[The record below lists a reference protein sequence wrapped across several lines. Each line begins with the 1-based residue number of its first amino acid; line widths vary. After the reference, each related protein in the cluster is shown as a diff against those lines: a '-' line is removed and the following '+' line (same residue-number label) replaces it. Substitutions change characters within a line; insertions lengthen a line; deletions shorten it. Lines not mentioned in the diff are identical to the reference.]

1 MLSEFLSVLVPVL
14 LVLALVSALIPRGD
28 RVARV
33 LLTCAAAAGVALC
46 CLDLPAPPVR
56 YAVPFGP
63 DVGGAHF
70 LLDANASWLLGF
82 GFAAAIL
89 VFIAGPAGHAP
100 RGWCFGAAMSLLG
113 AYGVAGL
120 QDGMSF
126 LIAYELMSLGGAVMI
141 MADGRT
147 KEAGRPVLFMLA
159 ILEAG
164 AVALLV
170 AFLLLAVRSGAPD
183 FAGFTGAAQGLPGG
197 IRLFVGILL
206 LIGFG
211 AKLGIIPF
219 YEWFPDAYGAASGA
233 SGALMSGII
242 LNAAF
247 FALGRALL
255 TWFQMTPGTMLSLG
269 IILVTAGV
277 IGAVLSALYA
287 FQQESWR
294 RLLAFSSAENGSV
307 AVALLGASLIFSQN
321 GSGMLAGLAWI
332 AALLHLAGHA
342 LAKSSLFLAADGV
355 ALAAGDDRLTQ
366 RGLLSARSPWLG
378 IGALIGV
385 MSLAAMPPQAG
396 FVSEWYLFQTFF
408 QAFHVAALGGR
419 LALVLGGAGLALTA
433 AIAFAM
439 SIKLFGLG
447 LQGSN
452 STPHNAIPRRYQG
465 VVFILGAMV
474 LALAAGMPV
483 WLGQLARAGFTAGA
497 GASLAMRDGWLLV
510 PLTASFAFISP
521 SKLVIVMPL
530 LALIPVSMLLLSKR
544 RFRVRREAVWYGGM
558 PKDPL
563 QVATTQLTFSNAL
576 RTFYGFV
583 YRPHAHTDRDFTDG
597 GAERKYFLK
606 RLSFSH
612 NVAPIF
618 GPYLF
623 QPLEHLVLALA
634 RIARRLQSGSLNLY
648 LGIIG
653 VILVIILATI
663 LF

>member
-1 MLSEFLSVLVPVL
+1 MATDFLPLLVPL
-14 LVLALVSALIPRGD
+14 LLALALIVSLVPRGANL
-28 RVARV
+28 AR
-33 LLTCAAAAGVALC
+33 LLLACGAIAGVVLC
-46 CLDLPAPPVR
+46 CGDLPSPSLTFAL
-56 YAVPFGP
+56 PFGP
-63 DVGGAHF
+63 DVEGTRF
-70 LLDANASWLLGF
+70 QLDANASWLLGF
-82 GFAAAIL
+82 GFAASVL
-89 VFIAGPAGHAP
+89 VFIAGPNSASP
-100 RGWCFGAAMSLLG
+100 RGWCFGAAMALLG

-120 QDGMSF
+120 QDSMSF
-126 LIAYELMSLGGAVMI
+126 LVAYEVMSLGGGVMI
-141 MADGRT
+141 MADRHT
-147 KEAGRPVLFMLA
+147 EEAGRPVLFMLA

-170 AFLLLAVRSGAPD
+170 ACLTLTAQSGSAD
-183 FAGFTGAAQGLPGG
+183 FGGFTAATQALPDG
-197 IRLFVGILL
+197 IRLFFGILL

-211 AKLGIIPF
+211 AKIGIIPF

-233 SGALMSGII
+233 TGALMSGII

-247 FALGRALL
+247 FSLGRALL
-255 TWFQMTPGTMLSLG
+255 SWFQLEPGTTLTLG
-269 IILVTAGV
+269 ILLVVIGV
-277 IGAVLSALYA
+277 ISAVLSALYA

-307 AVALLGASLIFSQN
+307 AVALLGASLIFAQN
-321 GSGMLAGLAWI
+321 GSGMFAGLAWLT
-332 AALLHLAGHA
+332 ALIHLAGHT

-355 ALAAGDDRLTQ
+355 TLAAGDDRLVQ

-378 IGALIGV
+378 IGALIAV

-408 QAFHVAALGGR
+408 QAFRVVSLAGR

-447 LQGSN
+447 LQGA
-452 STPHNAIPRRYQG
+452 NAAPQAAMPRRHQG
-465 VVFILGAMV
+465 VVFALGAMV
-474 LALAAGMPV
+474 LGLAVGMPV
-483 WLGQLARAGFTAGA
+483 WLGQLAQAGFTAGA

-510 PLTASFAFISP
+510 PLSATFAFISP
-521 SKLVIVMPL
+521 SKLIIVMPL
-530 LALIPVSMLLLSKR
+530 LALIPISILLLSMW
-544 RFRVRREAVWYGGM
+544 RFPVRHAPVWYGGM
-558 PKDPL
+558 QKDPL
-563 QVATTQLTFSNAL
+563 QAATTQLTFSNAL

-583 YRPHAHTDRDFTDG
+583 YRPRMRTERDFADSG
-597 GAERKYFLK
+597 EHKYFLR

-623 QPLEHLVLALA
+623 QPLERVVLTFA
-634 RIARRLQSGSLNLY
+634 RAARRLQSGSLNLY

>member
-1 MLSEFLSVLVPVL
+1 MATDLSLLVPAL
-14 LVLALVSALIPRGD
+14 LVLALLVSMTPRGAGLS
-28 RVARV
+28 RTLLACGAGAGAV
-33 LLTCAAAAGVALC
+33 LCFKE
-46 CLDLPAPPVR
+46 LPSSAIFFT
-56 YAVPFGP
+56 VPFGP
-63 DVGGAHF
+63 DMDGTYF
-70 LLDANASWLLGF
+70 MLDANASWLLGL
-82 GFAAAIL
+82 GFAAAVL
-89 VFIAGPAGHAP
+89 VFIAGPNTASP

-126 LIAYELMSLGGAVMI
+126 LVAYELMSLGGAVMI
-141 MADGRT
+141 MADRRT
-147 KEAGRPVLFMLA
+147 EEAGRPVLFMLA

-170 AFLLLAVRSGAPD
+170 AYLVLTAQSGSPD
-183 FAGFTGAAQGLPGG
+183 FVGFTAATQALPDG
-197 IRLFVGILL
+197 IRVFVGILL
-206 LIGFG
+206 LMGFG
-211 AKLGIIPF
+211 AKIGIIPF

-233 SGALMSGII
+233 TGALMSGII

-255 TWFQMTPGTMLSLG
+255 TWFHLNPDTTLTLG
-269 IILVTAGV
+269 ILLVAIGV
-277 IGAVLSALYA
+277 ISAVLSALYA

-307 AVALLGASLIFSQN
+307 AVALLGASLIFAQN
-321 GSGMLAGLAWI
+321 GSGMFAGLAWI
-332 AALLHLAGHA
+332 AALIHLAGHT
-342 LAKSSLFLAADGV
+342 LAKSSLFLTADAV
-355 ALAAGDDRLTQ
+355 TLAAGDDRLVQ
-366 RGLLSARSPWLG
+366 RGLLSARAPWLG

-408 QAFHVAALGGR
+408 QAFHVVSLAGR
-419 LALVLGGAGLALTA
+419 LTLVLGGAGLALTA
-433 AIAFAM
+433 AIAFAT

-452 STPHNAIPRRYQG
+452 AATQPAIPRRHEG
-465 VVFILGAMV
+465 VVFVLGGMV
-474 LALAAGMPV
+474 LGLAVGMPV
-483 WLGQLARAGFTAGA
+483 WLGQLAQAGFAAGA
-497 GASLAMRDGWLLV
+497 GASLAMRDGWILV
-510 PLTASFAFISP
+510 PLSASFAFISP
-521 SKLVIVMPL
+521 SKLIIVMPL
-530 LALIPVSMLLLSKR
+530 LALIPISILLLSMR
-544 RFRVRREAVWYGGM
+544 RFSVRQAPVWYGGM
-558 PKDPL
+558 PRDPL
-563 QVATTQLTFSNAL
+563 QAATTQLTFSNAM

-583 YRPHAHTDRDFTDG
+583 YRPHAQTERDFTDG
-597 GAERKYFLK
+597 GAERKYFLR

-623 QPLEHLVLALA
+623 QPLERVVLALA
-634 RIARRLQSGSLNLY
+634 LVARRLQAGSLNLY

>member
-1 MLSEFLSVLVPVL
+1 ME
-14 LVLALVSALIPRGD
+14 G
-28 RVARV
+28 
-33 LLTCAAAAGVALC
+33 T
-46 CLDLPAPPVR
+46 
-56 YAVPFGP
+56 
-63 DVGGAHF
+63 HF
-70 LLDANASWLLGF
+70 WLDANASWLLGF
-82 GFAAAIL
+82 GFAAAAL
-89 VFIAGPAGHAP
+89 VFVAGPSTVSP

-126 LIAYELMSLGGAVMI
+126 LVAYEVMSLGGAVMI
-141 MADGRT
+141 MADRRT
-147 KEAGRPVLFMLA
+147 ADSGRPVLFMLA

-170 AFLLLAVRSGAPD
+170 AYLFLTVQSGSPN
-183 FAGFTGAAQGLPGG
+183 FAGFTMAMQTLPGG
-197 IRLFVGILL
+197 MRLFTGILL
-206 LIGFG
+206 LVGFG
-211 AKLGIIPF
+211 AKIGIIPF

-233 SGALMSGII
+233 TGALLSGII

-255 TWFQMTPGTMLSLG
+255 TWVQLNPGTMLILG
-269 IILVTAGV
+269 ILLVTAGV
-277 IGAVLSALYA
+277 ISAVLSALYA

-307 AVALLGASLIFSQN
+307 AVALLGASLIFAQN
-321 GSGMLAGLAWI
+321 GSRMFAGLAWVV
-332 AALLHLAGHA
+332 ALIHLAGHA

-355 ALAAGDDRLTQ
+355 TLAAGDDRLAQ

-378 IGALIGV
+378 IGALIAV

-408 QAFHVAALGGR
+408 QAFHVASLAGR

-439 SIKLFGLG
+439 SVKLFGLG

-452 STPHNAIPRRYQG
+452 AAPHKAIPRRHQAA
-465 VVFILGAMV
+465 VFILGTMV
-474 LALAAGMPV
+474 LALAVGMPV
-483 WLGQLARAGFTAGA
+483 WLGQLAQAGFIGA

-510 PLTASFAFISP
+510 PLSASFAFISP
-521 SKLVIVMPL
+521 SKLIIVMPL
-530 LALIPVSMLLLSKR
+530 LALIPALMLFLSTR
-544 RFRVRREAVWYGGM
+544 RFAVRHAPVWYGGM

-563 QVATTQLTFSNAL
+563 QAATTQLTFSNAL
-576 RTFYGFV
+576 RTFYGLV
-583 YRPHAHTDRDFTDG
+583 YRPRTQTERDFTDG
-597 GAERKYFLK
+597 DAERKYFLR

-623 QPLEHLVLALA
+623 QPLEHVVLALA
-634 RIARRLQSGSLNLY
+634 NAARRLQSGSLNLY

>member
-1 MLSEFLSVLVPVL
+1 MVTDLSL
-14 LVLALVSALIPRGD
+14 LIPAIFILALLASLLPR
-28 RVARV
+28 RACLSRI
-33 LLTCAAAAGVALC
+33 LLACGAVAGVVLC
-46 CLDLPAPPVR
+46 CTDLPAQPLTFTL
-56 YAVPFGP
+56 PFGP
-63 DVGGAHF
+63 DMDGTHF

-82 GFAAAIL
+82 GFAAATF
-89 VFIAGPAGHAP
+89 VFIAGPHSAWP

-126 LIAYELMSLGGAVMI
+126 LVAYELMSLGGAVMI
-141 MADGRT
+141 MADRRID
-147 KEAGRPVLFMLA
+147 EAGRPVLFMLA

-170 AFLLLAVRSGAPD
+170 AYLILTAQSGSPN
-183 FAGFTGAAQGLPGG
+183 FAGFTAATQTLPDG
-197 IRLFVGILL
+197 IRVFVGILL
-206 LIGFG
+206 LVGFG
-211 AKLGIIPF
+211 AKIGIIPF

-233 SGALMSGII
+233 TGALMSGII

-255 TWFQMTPGTMLSLG
+255 TWFQRNPGTTLTLG
-269 IILVTAGV
+269 ILLVAIGV
-277 IGAVLSALYA
+277 VSAVLSALYA

-307 AVALLGASLIFSQN
+307 AVGLLGASLIFAQN
-321 GSGMLAGLAWI
+321 GSGMLSGLAWVT
-332 AALLHLAGHA
+332 ALIHLAGHT

-355 ALAAGDDRLTQ
+355 TLAAGNDRLTQ

-408 QAFHVAALGGR
+408 QAFHVGSLAGR

-452 STPHNAIPRRYQG
+452 SSPHSAIPRRHQG
-465 VVFILGAMV
+465 AVFTLGAMV
-474 LALAAGMPV
+474 LALAVGMPL
-483 WLGQLARAGFTAGA
+483 WLGHLVQAGFTAGSD
-497 GASLAMRDGWLLV
+497 ASLAMRDGWILV
-510 PLTASFAFISP
+510 PLSASFAFISP
-521 SKLVIVMPL
+521 SKLIIVMPL
-530 LALIPVSMLLLSKR
+530 LALIPILILTLSMR
-544 RFRVRREAVWYGGM
+544 RFPVRRAAVWYGGM

-563 QVATTQLTFSNAL
+563 QAATTQLTFSNAL

-583 YRPHAHTDRDFTDG
+583 YRPRTQTERDFADD
-597 GAERKYFLK
+597 GAERKYFLR

-612 NVAPIF
+612 NVAPFF
-618 GPYLF
+618 GSYLF
-623 QPLEHLVLALA
+623 QPLERAVLTLA
-634 RIARRLQSGSLNLY
+634 RTARWLQSGSLNLY

-653 VILVIILATI
+653 VILVVILATI

>member
-1 MLSEFLSVLVPVL
+1 MTDLSLLVPAL
-14 LVLALVSALIPRGD
+14 FVLALIVSLIPRG
-28 RVARV
+28 ASASRV
-33 LLTCAAAAGVALC
+33 LLAAGAAAGVALC
-46 CLDLPAPPVR
+46 CLDLPATPV
-56 YAVPFGP
+56 AISVPFGP
-63 DVGGAHF
+63 EVTGTDF
-70 LLDANASWLLGF
+70 LLDANACWLLGF

-89 VFIAGPAGHAP
+89 AFIAGPVGASP

-126 LIAYELMSLGGAVMI
+126 LVAYELMSLGGAVMI
-141 MADGRT
+141 MADRRND
-147 KEAGRPVLFMLA
+147 EAGRPVLFMLA

-170 AFLLLAVRSGAPD
+170 AYLILAAQSGSPD
-183 FAGFTGAAQGLPGG
+183 FSGFTAATHALPDGVRVFLG
-197 IRLFVGILL
+197 VLL

-211 AKLGIIPF
+211 AKIGIIPF

-233 SGALMSGII
+233 TGALMSGVI

-255 TWFQMTPGTMLSLG
+255 TWFQLNPATMLTLG
-269 IILVTAGV
+269 ILLVTIGV
-277 IGAVLSALYA
+277 VSAVLSALYA

-332 AALLHLAGHA
+332 AALIHLAGHA
-342 LAKSSLFLAADGV
+342 LAKGSLFLASDGV
-355 ALAAGDDRLTQ
+355 TLAAGDDRLTQ
-366 RGLLSARSPWLG
+366 RGLLAGRAPWLG
-378 IGALIGV
+378 IGVLIAV

-408 QAFHVAALGGR
+408 QAFHVTSLAGR

-439 SIKLFGLG
+439 SVKLFGLG

-452 STPHNAIPRRYQG
+452 NVPHDAIPRRHQG
-465 VVFILGAMV
+465 VVFILGIMV
-474 LALAAGMPV
+474 LALAVGMPV
-483 WLGQLARAGFTAGA
+483 WLGQLAEAGFVTGT

-510 PLTASFAFISP
+510 PLTATFAFISP

-530 LALIPVSMLLLSKR
+530 LALIPISLLLLSKR
-544 RFRVRREAVWYGGM
+544 RFPVRRAAIWYGGIQ
-558 PKDPL
+558 KDP
-563 QVATTQLTFSNAL
+563 QQAATTHLTFSNAM

-583 YRPHAHTDRDFTDG
+583 YRPRAQTERDFTDG
-597 GAERKYFLK
+597 GGERRYFLK

-623 QPLEHLVLALA
+623 RPLEHVVLSVANV
-634 RIARRLQSGSLNLY
+634 ARRLQSGSLNLY

-653 VILVIILATI
+653 VILVVILATI